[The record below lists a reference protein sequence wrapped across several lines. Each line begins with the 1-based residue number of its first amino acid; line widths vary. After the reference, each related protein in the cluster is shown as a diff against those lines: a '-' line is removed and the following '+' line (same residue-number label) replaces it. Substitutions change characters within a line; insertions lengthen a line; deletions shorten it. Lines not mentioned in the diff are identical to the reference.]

1 MGRGGVPNSLYRK
14 IPKAIFFCYQEGQR
28 LVFREGRTKA
38 VGNVTQVIPHNPV
51 GLKDQKGHGQK
62 GSTIDSHAASALL
75 AGDKSA
81 AKAARNEQRNSR
93 SGSAAVVQEST
104 ASKEIVK

>member
-1 MGRGGVPNSLYRK
+1 MGSERFRPQCIWDMILS
-14 IPKAIFFCYQEGQR
+14 FFLQQEGQR

-51 GLKDQKGHGQK
+51 GLKDQKGQGQK
-62 GSTIDSHAASALL
+62 SGLIDSHGNSALL

-81 AKAARNEQRNSR
+81 AKAARNELRNSR
-93 SGSAAVVQEST
+93 STTT
-104 ASKEIVK
+104 AQMPCKVTETVK